1 MPRGDGRGPAGAGP
15 MTGRGAGFCTGNGV
29 PGFLNRAASFF
40 GGRNAAGRGRG
51 CGRGGFYGRGNV
63 FGSGYQA
70 FNQENFEELN
80 DVRYLKS
87 REEFLERELS
97 TLKQKIR
104 ECGESEQ
111 QS

>member
-15 MTGRGAGFCTGNGV
+15 MTGRGSGFCSGSSV

-40 GGRNAAGRGRG
+40 GDINSGGRGRC
-51 CGRGGFYGRGNV
+51 CGKNGFYGRGNG

-70 FNQENFEELN
+70 FNKQSFEELN

-87 REEFLERELS
+87 REEFLEKELS
-97 TLKQKIR
+97 ALKQKIK
-104 ECGESEQ
+104 EFGENEQ
-111 QS
+111 